1 MEISEKIIESAKEIF
16 STMVMMEISVNGDHM
31 TESIVLTDSISG
43 VIGLAGTHKGVL
55 AIHIPNKVAMAITSS
70 FLGMDVDE
78 INEDVKDAVG
88 ELANMLG
95 GDIKSILSENGRDI
109 ALSLPST
116 ITGQQYDFQPT
127 KEAERIMLP
136 FSCDAGEFT
145 IDFQLE
151 KQQLSKAKKE

>member
-1 MEISEKIIESAKEIF
+1 MDISEKIIESAKEIF
-16 STMVMMEISVNGDHM
+16 STMVMMEITVSGDNKTESLPM
-31 TESIVLTDSISG
+31 TESISG

-78 INEDVKDAVG
+78 INADVADAVG

-95 GDIKSILSENGRDI
+95 GNVKSILSENGRDI
-109 ALSLPST
+109 NLSLPST

-127 KEAERIMLP
+127 NDVERVVIP
-136 FSCDAGEFT
+136 FRCGAGEFA

-151 KQQLSKAKKE
+151 K

>member
-1 MEISEKIIESAKEIF
+1 MEISDKIIESAKEIF
-16 STMVMMEISVNGDHM
+16 SSMVMMEISVSGDN
-31 TESIVLTDSISG
+31 TIKSEPLVESISG

-78 INEDVKDAVG
+78 INEDVEDAVG

-95 GDIKSILSENGRDI
+95 GNVKSILSENGRDI
-109 ALSLPST
+109 NLSLPST

-127 KEAERIMLP
+127 KEAERIIIP
-136 FSCDAGEFT
+136 FRCDAGDFS
-145 IDFQLE
+145 IDLQLE
-151 KQQLSKAKKE
+151 K

>member
-1 MEISEKIIESAKEIF
+1 VEISEKIIESAKEIF
-16 STMVMMEISVNGDHM
+16 SSMVMMEISVSGDNM
-31 TESIVLTDSISG
+31 TKSVTLIESISG

-78 INEDVKDAVG
+78 MNEDVEDAVG

-95 GDIKSILSENGRDI
+95 GNVKSILSENGRDI
-109 ALSLPST
+109 NLSLPST

-127 KEAERIMLP
+127 KEAERIIIP
-136 FSCDAGEFT
+136 FRCDAGEFT
-145 IDFQLE
+145 IDLQLE
-151 KQQLSKAKKE
+151 K

>member
-1 MEISEKIIESAKEIF
+1 VDISDKIIESAKEIF
-16 STMVMMEISVNGDHM
+16 STMVMMEVAVNGDNM
-31 TESIVLTDSISG
+31 TDSVPMVESISG

-78 INEDVKDAVG
+78 MNEDVADAVG

-95 GDIKSILSENGRDI
+95 GNVKAILSENGRDI
-109 ALSLPST
+109 DLSLPST
-116 ITGQQYDFQPT
+116 INGKQYDFQPT
-127 KEAERIMLP
+127 NEVERVIIP
-136 FSCDAGEFT
+136 FRCDAGEFA

-151 KQQLSKAKKE
+151 K

>member
-1 MEISEKIIESAKEIF
+1 MDTKEQRVDISDKIIESAKEIF
-16 STMVMMEISVNGDHM
+16 SSMVMMEISVSGDTM
-31 TESIVLTDSISG
+31 IKSEVLIESISG

-78 INEDVKDAVG
+78 INEDVEDAVG

-95 GDIKSILSENGRDI
+95 GNVKSILSENGRDI
-109 ALSLPST
+109 NLSLPST

-127 KEAERIMLP
+127 KEAERIIIP
-136 FSCDAGEFT
+136 FRCDAGEFT
-145 IDFQLE
+145 IDLQLE
-151 KQQLSKAKKE
+151 K

>member
-1 MEISEKIIESAKEIF
+1 VEISEKIIESAKEIF
-16 STMVMMEISVNGDHM
+16 SSMVMMEIFVDGDHT
-31 TESIVLTDSISG
+31 TEIVPLTESISG

-95 GDIKSILSENGRDI
+95 GDIKSILSDNGRDI

-127 KEAERIMLP
+127 KEAERIIIP
-136 FSCDAGEFT
+136 FKCDTGEFT

-151 KQQLSKAKKE
+151 K

>member
-1 MEISEKIIESAKEIF
+1 VEISEKIIESAKEIF
-16 STMVMMEISVNGDHM
+16 SSMVMMEISVSGDNM
-31 TESIVLTDSISG
+31 TKGVTLIESISG

-78 INEDVKDAVG
+78 INEDVEDAVG

-95 GDIKSILSENGRDI
+95 GNIKSILSENGRDI
-109 ALSLPST
+109 NLSLPST

-127 KEAERIMLP
+127 KEAERIIIP
-136 FSCDAGEFT
+136 FRCDAGEFT
-145 IDFQLE
+145 IDLQLE
-151 KQQLSKAKKE
+151 K

>member
-16 STMVMMEISVNGDHM
+16 SSMVMMEISVSGDNM
-31 TESIVLTDSISG
+31 TKSVTLIESISG

-78 INEDVKDAVG
+78 MNEDVEDAVG

-95 GDIKSILSENGRDI
+95 GNVKSILSENGRDI
-109 ALSLPST
+109 NLSLPST

-127 KEAERIMLP
+127 KEAERIIIP
-136 FSCDAGEFT
+136 FRCDAGEFT
-145 IDFQLE
+145 IDLQLE
-151 KQQLSKAKKE
+151 K

>member
-1 MEISEKIIESAKEIF
+1 MDISEKIIESAKEIF
-16 STMVMMEISVNGDHM
+16 STMVMMEITVNGDNM
-31 TESIVLTDSISG
+31 TESVPMTESISG

-78 INEDVKDAVG
+78 VNADVADAVG

-95 GDIKSILSENGRDI
+95 GNVKAILSENGRDI
-109 ALSLPST
+109 DLSLPST
-116 ITGQQYDFQPT
+116 ISGQQYDFQPT
-127 KEAERIMLP
+127 NEVERVIIP
-136 FSCDAGEFT
+136 FRCDAGKFT

-151 KQQLSKAKKE
+151 K

>member
-1 MEISEKIIESAKEIF
+1 MDISEKIIESAKEIF
-16 STMVMMEISVNGDHM
+16 SSMVMMEISVSGDNM
-31 TESIVLTDSISG
+31 TKSVTLIESISG

-78 INEDVKDAVG
+78 MNEDVEDAVG

-95 GDIKSILSENGRDI
+95 GNVKSILSENGRDI
-109 ALSLPST
+109 NLSLPST

-127 KEAERIMLP
+127 KEAERIIIP
-136 FSCDAGEFT
+136 FRCDAGEFT
-145 IDFQLE
+145 IDLQLE
-151 KQQLSKAKKE
+151 K

>member
-1 MEISEKIIESAKEIF
+1 VEISDKIIESAKEIF
-16 STMVMMEISVNGDHM
+16 SSMVMMEITVSGDNM
-31 TESIVLTDSISG
+31 TKGVTLFESISG

-78 INEDVKDAVG
+78 INEDVEDAVG

-95 GDIKSILSENGRDI
+95 GNVKSILSENGRDI
-109 ALSLPST
+109 NLSLPST

-127 KEAERIMLP
+127 KEAERIIIP
-136 FSCDAGEFT
+136 FRCDAGEFT
-145 IDFQLE
+145 IDLQLE
-151 KQQLSKAKKE
+151 K